1 MKIAFISDIHS
12 NIHALEKVMEEIEK
26 EGVNKIICCGDI
38 VGYNAF
44 PSECLRVV
52 KEKVDASVLGN
63 HDYATITGNTGWFNE
78 YGVAGI
84 RYCRSVLSDEEI
96 EFLKSLHT
104 HLYLDADGLDI
115 YVTHGSP
122 RDEIFE
128 YVFPDVSD
136 KLLLQFAEIADA
148 DVLVFG
154 HTHIPMER
162 RVNDKIFLN
171 PGSVGQPRDGNPM
184 SSYMIFDT
192 ESREATFKRVAY
204 NIDMASKSILEK
216 NLPRFLAQRLYLGI

>member
-1 MKIAFISDIHS
+1 MRIAFISDIHS

-26 EGVNKIICCGDI
+26 EDVDKIICCGDI

-44 PSECLRVV
+44 PSECLGVV

-63 HDYATITGNTGWFNE
+63 HDYAAITGNTGWFNE

-84 RYCRSVLSDEEI
+84 RYCRSVLSDEEM

-104 HLYLDADGLDI
+104 HLYLNADGLDI

-136 KLLLQFAEIADA
+136 DLLLQFAEIADA

-154 HTHIPMER
+154 HTHVPMER
-162 RVNDKIFLN
+162 RVKDKIFLN

-192 ESREATFKRVAY
+192 ESGETTFRRVAY

-216 NLPRFLAQRLYLGI
+216 DLPRFLAQRLYLGI

>member
-12 NIHALEKVMEEIEK
+12 NIHALKKVMEEIEK
-26 EGVNKIICCGDI
+26 EGVDKIICCGDI

-84 RYCRSVLSDEEI
+84 RYCRSVLSDEEM
-96 EFLKSLHT
+96 EFLRGLHT

-136 KLLLQFAEIADA
+136 ELLLQFAEIADA

-162 RVNDKIFLN
+162 RVKDKIFLN

-192 ESREATFKRVAY
+192 ESRDATFKRVAY
-204 NIDMASKSILEK
+204 NIDAASKSILEK

>member
-12 NIHALEKVMEEIEK
+12 NIHALKKVMEEIEK
-26 EGVNKIICCGDI
+26 EGVDKIICCGDI

-84 RYCRSVLSDEEI
+84 RYCRSVLSDEEMK
-96 EFLKSLHT
+96 FLKSLHT

-136 KLLLQFAEIADA
+136 DLLLQFAEIADA

-162 RVNDKIFLN
+162 RVKDKIFLN

-192 ESREATFKRVAY
+192 ESGDVTFKRVAY